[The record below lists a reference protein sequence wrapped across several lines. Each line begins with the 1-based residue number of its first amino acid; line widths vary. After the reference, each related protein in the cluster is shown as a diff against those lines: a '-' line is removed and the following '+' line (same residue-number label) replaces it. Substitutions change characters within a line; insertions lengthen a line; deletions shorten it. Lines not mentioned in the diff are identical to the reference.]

1 MAEDLNETH
10 LKRLLDTNEKTWLFL
25 IQQSPSSK
33 VDNGREKGE
42 RERRAQ
48 RGKP

>member
-1 MAEDLNETH
+1 MVEDLNETH
-10 LKRLLDTNEKTWLFL
+10 LKRPFDTKKKTCLFHIYNSL
-25 IQQSPSSK
+25 ESK
-33 VDNGREKGE
+33 VSKGRGKGE

>member
-10 LKRLLDTNEKTWLFL
+10 LKRLLDSNEKTCLFL
-25 IQQSPSSK
+25 IQKSHSSK
-33 VDNGREKGE
+33 VGNGREKGG